1 MEYTKRYLAEEVG
14 LDHADGQITRREAL
28 RRLGMMG
35 ISLTAASA
43 LLAACGGGDDGED
56 QVVAPGGQ
64 GASST
69 TAASVATTVASPSTT
84 RPASTPVASQDIT
97 FPGARGTL
105 RGAYAAAATPKGG
118 VIVIHENRGLVDGTR
133 AVVGRLAGDGYSA
146 LAIDLVSGLNQGGTA
161 AVPSGDVGSLLSNAD
176 VGDRRNDVKAGFDEL
191 AKRNAGR
198 KLGMMGFCFGGTVV
212 WDHLTTNEPRLAAAA
227 PFYGGTV
234 EGATFLAK
242 AAVLGIYGET
252 DTRINATRDAAKAN
266 LVKAGV
272 PHEIKTYAGV
282 GHGFYSQVDSPQ
294 SKQAYSDVLD
304 WFDRYLR

>member
-1 MEYTKRYLAEEVG
+1 MDYIKEYLATEVA
-14 LDHADGQITRREAL
+14 LDHADQQISRREAL

-43 LLAACGGGDDGED
+43 LLAACADDADD
-56 QVVAPGGQ
+56 QVVAPSGQ
-64 GASST
+64 AST
-69 TAASVATTVASPSTT
+69 TAAPVATTVAGPSTT
-84 RPASTPVASQDIT
+84 RPATTPVPSQDIT
-97 FPGARGTL
+97 FPGPRGTL
-105 RGAYAAAATPKGG
+105 RGAYAAATTPKGG
-118 VIVIHENRGLVDGTR
+118 VIVIHENRGLVEGTR

-146 LAIDLVSGLNQGGTA
+146 LAIDLVSGLNEGGTA

-176 VGDRRNDVKAGFDEL
+176 VSDRRNDVKAGFDEL
-191 AKRNAGR
+191 AKRNTGR
-198 KLGMMGFCFGGTVV
+198 KLGMTGFCFGGTVV
-212 WDHLTTNEPRLAAAA
+212 WDYLTTGETRLAAAA

-234 EGATFLAK
+234 EGVNFTAK

-252 DTRINATRDAAKAN
+252 DARINATRDAAKAG
-266 LVKAGV
+266 LVRAGV
-272 PHEIKTYAGV
+272 PHEIKTYPGV